1 MGALDV
7 NAINHI
13 LKKIRDEQNKT
24 TLKIKNKDENKRRF
38 SKLRQRIKDK
48 TNKTDK

>member
-7 NAINHI
+7 NAISPM

-48 TNKTDK
+48 ANKTDK